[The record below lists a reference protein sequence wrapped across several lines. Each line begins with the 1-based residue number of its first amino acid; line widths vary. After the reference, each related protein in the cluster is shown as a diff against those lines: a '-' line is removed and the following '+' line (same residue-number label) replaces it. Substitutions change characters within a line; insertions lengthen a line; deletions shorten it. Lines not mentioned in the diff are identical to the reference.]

1 MTRKIAI
8 VGSAGT
14 KQYAPWNDRNW
25 ELWSLN
31 HIYWNYDRT
40 DRHFD
45 IHNPVNIRKNK
56 AYLNWLVGLQEKVML
71 AAPMPEMPRAMIFP
85 QKEIMERFGD
95 YFNNS
100 ISWMIAL
107 ALYEGVDEIGVYGVE
122 LTQKIEYERQRPSVP
137 LVHCERYGRKGYNA
151 VGITVVGCRRVLLVG
166 VHLIS

>member
-14 KQYAPWNDRNW
+14 KQYAPWNDRSW

-31 HIYWNYDRT
+31 HKYWNYDRT

-122 LTQKIEYERQRPSVP
+122 LTQKIEYERQRPSV
-137 LVHCERYGRKGYNA
+137 LHLLGIAKGMGVKVTTPSESRLLA
-151 VGITVVGCRRVLLVG
+151 VEGFYWWVST
-166 VHLIS
+166 